1 MIVRLV
7 LWSLADSDTT
17 VEELRTHLRD
27 DSAGEL
33 TVVPGLLFSAWISDG
48 ASERWGSISV
58 WSSREASEEQGPSRA
73 RQAIG
78 KDPEIVE
85 VFDLEATTSV
95 ADELARLGLALESS

>member
-1 MIVRLV
+1 MIVRLL

-17 VEELRTHLRD
+17 VEELRAHLRD
-27 DSAGEL
+27 DPTEEL
-33 TVVPGLLFSAWISDG
+33 AVVPGLLFSAWISDA

-73 RQAIG
+73 RAAIG

-85 VFDLEATTSV
+85 VFDLEATVSV
-95 ADELARLGLALESS
+95 ADELARLGLALEPS

>member
-27 DSAGEL
+27 DSEAAL
-33 TVVPGLLFSAWISDG
+33 DVVPGLLFSAWISDA

-58 WSSREASEEQGPSRA
+58 WSSREASEEQGPSRV
-73 RQAIG
+73 REAIG

-85 VFDLEATTSV
+85 VFDLEATASI
-95 ADELARLGLALESS
+95 AEELARLGLALEAS